1 MAKDQWLEA
10 ALTNDAMVAELL
22 LRMNHSSSSDSSKA
36 TTNST
41 TLLPSF
47 SWGHRKN
54 RSKST
59 APTTAVSNGFG
70 KEHRGSPTTHLS
82 WSGGGGSTSDGYDES
97 SRPSDLSSGS
107 RSVKANEV
115 ASTSKSHR
123 RKSFHELK
131 DEEQELASMRSNLNH
146 EIAKN
151 ENLKRIKIDFDQNP
165 MGRTAGIRSVRV
177 VEEEE
182 TKRGFELPDL
192 NMTPNEEESAMM
204 MMS

>member
-1 MAKDQWLEA
+1 MTKDQWLEA

-36 TTNST
+36 TTKST

-59 APTTAVSNGFG
+59 APTTTVSNGFG

-107 RSVKANEV
+107 RSVKVCISNQI
-115 ASTSKSHR
+115 SHLFLFFHRFFFSIYR
-123 RKSFHELK
+123 RKITS
-131 DEEQELASMRSNLNH
+131 SS
-146 EIAKN
+146 
-151 ENLKRIKIDFDQNP
+151 P
-165 MGRTAGIRSVRV
+165 VYPT
-177 VEEEE
+177 
-182 TKRGFELPDL
+182 
-192 NMTPNEEESAMM
+192 
-204 MMS
+204 